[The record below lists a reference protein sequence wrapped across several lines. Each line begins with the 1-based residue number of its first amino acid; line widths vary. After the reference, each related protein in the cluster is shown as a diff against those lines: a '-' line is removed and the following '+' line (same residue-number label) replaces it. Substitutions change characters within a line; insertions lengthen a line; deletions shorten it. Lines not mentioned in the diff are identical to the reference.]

1 MEVFYK
7 NYYLCIKLK
16 TIHRT
21 YRFAIMP
28 NQEQQILLSKHFG
41 CVRWAYNHFLNERKE
56 QYELSKKSD
65 NYYAQAKT
73 LTEIKKKEETIWL
86 KEVNS
91 QTLQFALRCLD
102 TAYLN
107 FFRGNAK
114 FPRFKSRRDKNTFT
128 VPQFVTVENDILYI
142 PKFKDGIKI
151 NLHREIKGEVKHC
164 TISKTPTGK
173 YFVSILCETQY
184 EPKQKT
190 GKEVGIDLGL
200 KDFVITS
207 DGIKFKNNRYT
218 KHHERALAKAQKHL
232 SRKTKG
238 SKRYENQRLKVA
250 LLHEKTA
257 NSRLDNLHK
266 VSSQIIS
273 DNDVICLE
281 DLHIKGMIKNHK
293 LAKHI
298 ADASWGNFVRLL
310 EYKADWNDKRI
321 VKINRFFPSSKTCN
335 SCGWINQNLNLSER
349 EWTCKCGIAHD
360 RDANA
365 AINILKEGKKIIGT
379 ELHDYTLRGK
389 NQTSAKKHKP
399 MKSEAHLSL
408 ANG

>member
-1 MEVFYK
+1 
-7 NYYLCIKLK
+7 
-16 TIHRT
+16 
-21 YRFAIMP
+21 MP

-173 YFVSILCETQY
+173 YFVSILCEVQY
-184 EPKQKT
+184 EPKPKT

-218 KHHERALAKAQKHL
+218 RRCDSESKL
-232 SRKTKG
+232 RKTG
-238 SKRYENQRLKVA
+238 RQRFLYKRN
-250 LLHEKTA
+250 
-257 NSRLDNLHK
+257 
-266 VSSQIIS
+266 
-273 DNDVICLE
+273 
-281 DLHIKGMIKNHK
+281 
-293 LAKHI
+293 
-298 ADASWGNFVRLL
+298 
-310 EYKADWNDKRI
+310 
-321 VKINRFFPSSKTCN
+321 
-335 SCGWINQNLNLSER
+335 
-349 EWTCKCGIAHD
+349 
-360 RDANA
+360 
-365 AINILKEGKKIIGT
+365 
-379 ELHDYTLRGK
+379 
-389 NQTSAKKHKP
+389 
-399 MKSEAHLSL
+399 
-408 ANG
+408 